1 VIEKYF
7 TVEEAELLIPKLE
20 QIVESLMEN
29 KRNAMEIGQDL
40 ARIEEQLRSEEGHN
54 VDPAEYMNKR
64 TEMEF
69 LVRII
74 NEGLESI
81 EDLEE
86 VRLGDLIILKSSR
99 QPLLDAA
106 RLFQAEGFSPDDRIV
121 MRHAGADHDAL
132 SSTIGAA
139 AKLTVEEDN
148 VTRFRGWRG
157 PET

>member
-1 VIEKYF
+1 MRTITI
-7 TVEEAELLIPKLE
+7 TVHPLNPPLG
-20 QIVESLMEN
+20 
-29 KRNAMEIGQDL
+29 RG
-40 ARIEEQLRSEEGHN
+40 R
-54 VDPAEYMNKR
+54 
-64 TEMEF
+64 F
-69 LVRII
+69 
-74 NEGLESI
+74 
-81 EDLEE
+81 E

>member
-40 ARIEEQLRSEEGHN
+40 ARMEEQLRSEEGHN

-81 EDLEE
+81 EDLGAQPKDLDLGLVDFPALINGEE
-86 VRLGDLIILKSSR
+86 VLLCWKYGEKSIGYYH
-99 QPLLDAA
+99 DHE
-106 RLFQAEGFSPDDRIV
+106 EGFSGRKP
-121 MRHAGADHDAL
+121 L
-132 SSTIGAA
+132 
-139 AKLTVEEDN
+139 AKES
-148 VTRFRGWRG
+148 
-157 PET
+157 

>member
-29 KRNAMEIGQDL
+29 KRNAMDIGQDL
-40 ARIEEQLRSEEGHN
+40 ARMEEQLRSEDGRT

-81 EDLEE
+81 EDLGGQPKDLDLGLVDFPAMINGEE
-86 VRLGDLIILKSSR
+86 VLLCWKYGEKSIGYYH
-99 QPLLDAA
+99 DHE
-106 RLFQAEGFSPDDRIV
+106 EGFSGRKP
-121 MRHAGADHDAL
+121 L
-132 SSTIGAA
+132 SKES
-139 AKLTVEEDN
+139 
-148 VTRFRGWRG
+148 
-157 PET
+157 